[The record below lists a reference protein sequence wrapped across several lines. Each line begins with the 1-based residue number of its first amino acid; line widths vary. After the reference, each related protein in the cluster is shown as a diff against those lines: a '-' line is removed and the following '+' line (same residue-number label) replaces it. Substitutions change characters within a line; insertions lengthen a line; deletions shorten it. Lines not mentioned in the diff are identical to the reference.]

1 MSVVCAKIYENK
13 IEIAADSIRISGSTA
28 VGMRGDSK
36 LFQENGITIGG
47 CGATAETALM
57 RSYIKS
63 HKPESSSEM
72 DILRFVVEFAKWK
85 GDYCNNKEVENHYL
99 MLYDGKLFFLEGL
112 SVREISDFY
121 AIGAGRDFAF
131 AALHLGHTPREAV
144 KVACD
149 LSCLVSEPVV
159 EYVYALQ

>member
-13 IEIAADSIRISGSTA
+13 IEIAADSIRISAGTV
-28 VGMRGDSK
+28 VGMHGGSK
-36 LFQENGITIGG
+36 LFQENGMTIGG
-47 CGATAETALM
+47 CGKSAETALM

-63 HKPESSSEM
+63 HKPENSSEM

-85 GDYCNNKEVENHYL
+85 GDYCNDKGVENNYL
-99 MLYDGKLFFLEGL
+99 MIYDGKLFFLEGL
-112 SVREISDFY
+112 SVREIKDFY
-121 AIGAGRDFAF
+121 AIGAGMDFAF

-149 LSCLVSEPVV
+149 LSCLVSEPIIEFVSV
-159 EYVYALQ
+159 L